1 MNCILA
7 STRFN
12 STTRDENIAY
22 RREKQYDGCIY
33 GSPVKISSKVPENHK
48 MFVFEMD
55 ISPDVKDII
64 GIGFINNVLDRK
76 VKCAIYDSPKY
87 NKYIYYSKYRI
98 DVKDMTVCEMEFIKK
113 MQYALFKTKSHVQR
127 SIGITQIPVKN
138 ILNVS
143 FTNEYVVQ
151 RVVEMFTSRRYS
163 DSDSPLFQS

>member
-1 MNCILA
+1 MTFILS

-22 RREKQYDGCIY
+22 RRKKQYDGCIY

-76 VKCAIYDSPKY
+76 VKCAIYDIPKY

-98 DVKDMTVCEMEFIKK
+98 DVKDMTVSELEFIKK

-138 ILNVS
+138 LLNVS
-143 FTNEYVVQ
+143 FTNEYVVH

-163 DSDSPLFQS
+163 DSDSLLFQS